1 MIDQALLEDLQF
13 ALMEQPDGG
22 QSWPSG
28 IWTRDDVVDAINV
41 GVRQL
46 QRDTHLTVTYLE
58 QLVIPGALS
67 VSMPADWMATAHLVW
82 RTFPEGVRTP
92 LTAVDAYEADLALPE
107 WETTLGSPIGYAD
120 LDTNT
125 LELRLVPTPDHAG
138 VLENLYVPV
147 PELMEG
153 NGTEVPVPEEFLSAV
168 KYSALSTLLG
178 SITRLEDAERA
189 AYCDERYAVTQIA
202 ADLLLKGGA

>member
-1 MIDQALLEDLQF
+1 MIDQALLEELQY

-22 QSWPSG
+22 QSWPTGVFSREDVLDAVNAG
-28 IWTRDDVVDAINV
+28 IRMI
-41 GVRQL
+41 

-58 QLVIPGALS
+58 QSITPGSLS

-92 LTAVDAYEADLALPE
+92 LTSVDAYEADLALPE
-107 WETTLGSPIGYAD
+107 WETTLGTPIAYAD

-125 LELRLVPTPDHAG
+125 LELRLVPTPNHAG

-147 PELMEG
+147 PEEITG
-153 NGTEVPVPEEFLSAV
+153 NGVEVPLPEEFISAV
-168 KYSALSTLLG
+168 KYAALSILLT
-178 SITRLEDAERA
+178 SIGRLQDDERA
-189 AYCDERYAVTQIA
+189 KYCDQRYAVTQIA